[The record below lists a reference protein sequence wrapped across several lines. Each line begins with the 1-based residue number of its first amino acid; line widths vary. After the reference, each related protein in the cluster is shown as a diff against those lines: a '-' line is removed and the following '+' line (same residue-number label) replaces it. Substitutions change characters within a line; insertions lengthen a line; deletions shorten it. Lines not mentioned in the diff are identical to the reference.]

1 MKIEPLQLFIARII
15 KIISMGTN
23 VNLLSNNPFLKE
35 SAKQINF
42 NSVHQLST
50 IIMLRTLYY

>member
-35 SAKQINF
+35 SAKQINS

-50 IIMLRTLYY
+50 KIMLRTLYY

>member
-1 MKIEPLQLFIARII
+1 MKIEPLKRFIARII
-15 KIISMGTN
+15 KLISMGTN

-42 NSVHQLST
+42 NFCTPVIYHNNAAYVIL
-50 IIMLRTLYY
+50 